1 MNQTTKTERSFVS
14 NEFDISWEEIEPYFK
29 TLVERSI
36 DNKEALIEWLEDR
49 SELAAV
55 LEEEFAWRYIKM
67 NIETENTEYQKAF
80 QFFVQEINPKLAP
93 YQDQL
98 NRKLYESPYKKD
110 LKAAEF
116 QNLLKSCETQIALYR
131 EENIPL
137 FTQLEEDAQ
146 KFGALAAKMSVE
158 IEGKEYTLQQAAKF
172 LKSTD
177 RTKREN
183 AYRLI
188 QQRRLSDKKALNELF
203 DELLE
208 LRQKVAKNAD
218 FNNYRDY
225 KFKALERFDY
235 SVQDCEIFH
244 QSIKQKVV
252 PLANA
257 IDQKRKELLQL
268 DSLRPWDRSVDLDG
282 KEPLEPFETAD
293 ELIEKTI
300 QCFDRIDPFFGDC
313 IREMKRKKHLDLES
327 KKGKAPGGFNYPLYE
342 SGLPFIF
349 MNAVG
354 SMRDVTTMLHEG
366 GHAIHSVLSHPLD
379 LVEFKSPPSEVAE
392 LASMSMELIS
402 MDQWDVFFDNEEDL
416 NRAKREQLMDV
427 LSTLPWVATIDKFQ
441 HWLYTNPNHSHE
453 ERYAYW
459 SSLMDN
465 FGSSVVDWSGLEE
478 ERKNLWQK
486 QLHLFE
492 VPFYYIEYGMAQLGA
507 IALWRNY
514 RKNPT
519 KTTQQYKEALELGY
533 TRSIGEIYQT
543 AGIEFNFSEAY
554 VGELMNFIQE
564 EINLTFKTKL

>member
-1 MNQTTKTERSFVS
+1 MNNTTKIERSFVS
-14 NEFDISWEEIEPYFK
+14 NELEIKWEGIEPYFK
-29 TLVERSI
+29 ALVKRELKSLE
-36 DNKEALIEWLEDR
+36 DLKQWLRDR

-55 LEEEFAWRYIKM
+55 LEEEFAWRYIRM
-67 NIETENTEYQKAF
+67 NIETENMEFQKAF

-93 YQDQL
+93 YQDEL
-98 NRKLYESPYKKD
+98 NRKLHSCPHSHK
-110 LKAAEF
+110 LKAAEY

-131 EENIPL
+131 EANIPL

-158 IEGKEYTLQQAAKF
+158 IDGKEYTLQQAAKF
-172 LKSTD
+172 LKSTNRD
-177 RTKREN
+177 KRERS
-183 AYRLI
+183 YRLI
-188 QQRRLSDKKALNELF
+188 QKRRLKDKTALNELF
-203 DELLE
+203 DKLIK
-208 LRQKVAKNAD
+208 LRQDVSQNAG
-218 FNNYRDY
+218 FANYRDY

-235 SVQDCEIFH
+235 SVEDCEVFH
-244 QSIKQKVV
+244 KSIKQAVV
-252 PLANA
+252 PLAETV
-257 IDQKRKELLQL
+257 DRKRKALLQL
-268 DSLRPWDRSVDLDG
+268 DQLRPWDTAVDLDE
-282 KEPLEPFETAD
+282 KQPLEPFESAD

-300 QCFDRIDPFFGDC
+300 KCFDRIDPFFGDC

-366 GHAIHSVLSHPLD
+366 GHAIHSVLAHPLE

-402 MDQWDVFFDNEEDL
+402 MDQWDVFFDNEDEL
-416 NRAKREQLMDV
+416 NRAKREQLLDV

-441 HWLYTNPNHSHE
+441 HWIYTNPDHTHE
-453 ERYAYW
+453 ERYAFW
-459 SSLMDN
+459 CNLMDD
-465 FGSSVVDWSGLEE
+465 FGSNVVDWSGLEE

-486 QLHLFE
+486 QLHLYE

-514 RKNPT
+514 RNDPK
-519 KTTQQYKEALELGY
+519 KTIAQYKAALQVGY
-533 TRSIGEIYQT
+533 TKSIGEIYQT

-554 VGELMNFIQE
+554 VGELMNFVQE
-564 EINLTFKTKL
+564 EINLTFNTKL